1 MSGIR
6 LGDLECSEMLDVIHY
21 IFEEDLFT
29 SSNEESEH
37 KSKLRSSIYINM
49 YERTYKY
56 STPTSNRGVSTTASG
71 DILPPLDDEFEIKTF
86 DPNKDIKP
94 HKTKPK
100 PYVPATNFN
109 PDSPLPFG
117 KNIDAPLG

>member
-6 LGDLECSEMLDVIHY
+6 LGDLECSEMLDVIHV
-21 IFEEDLFT
+21 IFEEDMYT
-29 SSNEESEH
+29 ESKEQSEY
-37 KSKLRSSIYINM
+37 KSKLRSSIYTNL
-49 YERTYKY
+49 YNRTYKY
-56 STPTSNRGVSTTASG
+56 TTDSGSGKGFTTASG
-71 DILPPLDDEFEIKTF
+71 DILPPLDDEFAIKTF